1 MVQRERIGGMRR
13 WVGRLAVVRAFIEVG
28 RRELD
33 EKDGGGEPALINAA
47 CSGHLDIVKVL
58 VRAGAGVDVAN
69 SDGCAPLHDCTRLR
83 FLRSWPTSSPKAEP
97 CTRELLMTRSAWS
110 RCDGGCSAEV

>member
-1 MVQRERIGGMRR
+1 
-13 WVGRLAVVRAFIEVG
+13 VRAFIEVG

-69 SDGCAPLHDCTRLR
+69 SDGCAPLHE
-83 FLRSWPTSSPKAEP
+83 AAV
-97 CTRELLMTRSAWS
+97 SAVVAYLES
-110 RCDGGCSAEV
+110 KGGTMHEGVVNDEISVESM